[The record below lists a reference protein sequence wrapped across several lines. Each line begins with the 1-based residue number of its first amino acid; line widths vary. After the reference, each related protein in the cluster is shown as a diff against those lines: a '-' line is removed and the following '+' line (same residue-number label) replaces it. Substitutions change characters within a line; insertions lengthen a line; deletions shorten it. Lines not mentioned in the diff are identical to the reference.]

1 MVLQR
6 NKKKV
11 GLTNN
16 FEPYFL
22 MLLYLLTFTVIVFLV
37 VPIFMVKVY
46 VPAFANFTIG
56 AEYALFLTTVTEA
69 I

>member
-1 MVLQR
+1 
-6 NKKKV
+6 
-11 GLTNN
+11 
-16 FEPYFL
+16 

-37 VPIFMVKVY
+37 VPMLIVKVY

-56 AEYALFLTTVTEA
+56 AEYDLFLATVTEA